1 MRRILVGYDGSDG
14 GRRALERAAQE
25 ARAAGGRVTVLSVFN
40 LPLDPNV
47 PRNFGTLDD
56 ISDHE
61 GEALSPPP
69 SVVKQLTEAREQLA
83 KAGLDAELEWAAGE
97 PGMAIVEAA
106 RRLHASVIVLG
117 EHHHGFL
124 GQLFGADVDGEVQR
138 DAGCD
143 VILA

>member
-14 GRRALERAAQE
+14 GRRALERAVQE
-25 ARAAGGRVTVLSVFN
+25 VHTTGGRVTVLSVVD

-56 ISDHE
+56 ISDRE

-69 SVVKQLTEAREQLA
+69 FVVDHLTEARAQLA
-83 KAGLDAELEWAAGE
+83 KAGIDPELEWAAGE
-97 PGMAIVEAA
+97 PGSMIVETA
-106 RRLHASVIVLG
+106 RRIHANVIVVG

-124 GQLFGADVDGEVQR
+124 GNLFGADVDGEVQR
-138 DAGCD
+138 EAGCD